1 MNNMDL
7 IRWLLPLGKEGK
19 KRKMLTD
26 IKPIIEDIIKVGLK
40 KREKSPK
47 KKKKR
52 NRYREN
58 DIVCFKCG
66 KNGHTSKYCN
76 FQRKINKLDILGN

>member
-1 MNNMDL
+1 MNNMAL

-40 KREKSPK
+40 KREESKRK
-47 KKKKR
+47 KCD
-52 NRYREN
+52 RYREN

-66 KNGHTSKYCN
+66 KKGHTSKYCN